1 MSSKVIISLIVQDTL
16 KGLCNNYLEGGG
28 GAYEKMT
35 TREGGL
41 DVKFYTYGGGAL
53 LYHSILQT
61 AANCRVIRVQI

>member
-1 MSSKVIISLIVQDTL
+1 MQDTL
-16 KGLCNNYLEGGG
+16 KGLCNNYLEGGGGEGWKIRG

-41 DVKFYTYGGGAL
+41 DVKFYTYRGGAL